1 MYKSIMVPVDLEHQ
15 DKLGKALTTAGLF
28 AKEFKADLTL
38 VGVTPT
44 VPTAVAHTPEE
55 FAQKLKGFGERQ
67 AGVLGVPVQTKAV
80 TSADPARDLDGRW
93 TRPRMNWGR
102 TLSSWE
108 PICRASTSMSSAPMP
123 VIWLPTA
130 IFRFSWFVD
139 FGCRA
144 YRPALNGPVWNAV
157 LGFAYLMICS
167 TMIRMATQPIAK
179 ATVRPMGRLLICS
192 G

>member
-55 FAQKLKGFGERQ
+55 FAQKLKDFGERQ

-80 TSADPARDLDGRW
+80 TSADPARDLDDALDKAAHELGADLVVMG
-93 TRPRMNWGR
+93 THMPGIYEHVF
-102 TLSSWE
+102 SSNAGYL
-108 PICRASTSMSSAPMP
+108 ASHSDIS
-123 VIWLPTA
+123 V
-130 IFRFSWFVD
+130 FV
-139 FGCRA
+139 
-144 YRPALNGPVWNAV
+144 
-157 LGFAYLMICS
+157 
-167 TMIRMATQPIAK
+167 
-179 ATVRPMGRLLICS
+179 VR
-192 G
+192 